1 MPAEDLTDE
10 GAWQLEAEYLA
21 LGIANVTS
29 VLSPERVVI
38 GGGVMAHPALLPLIR
53 ERVGQLLAGYFS
65 APALSGDLSGY
76 IVAPALD
83 GRAGVLGALELARTL
98 ATGA

>member
-1 MPAEDLTDE
+1 M
-10 GAWQLEAEYLA
+10 
-21 LGIANVTS
+21 
-29 VLSPERVVI
+29 I
-38 GGGVMAHPALLPLIR
+38 GGGVMAHPSLLPLIR

-83 GRAGVLGALELARTL
+83 GRAGVLGALSSRACWPQAPNGRWSPARRMP
-98 ATGA
+98 GPSS

>member
-1 MPAEDLTDE
+1 
-10 GAWQLEAEYLA
+10 
-21 LGIANVTS
+21 
-29 VLSPERVVI
+29 
-38 GGGVMAHPALLPLIR
+38 MAHPSLLPLIR

-83 GRAGVLGALELARTL
+83 GRAGVLGALELARML
-98 ATGA
+98 AAGA